1 MACDMVIEAWVAHM
15 DVSHPPNHVRPFMT
29 WDHRQTL
36 SETWH
41 DPSSSLPPAPPRSAG
56 HGRRSRSSSSSSG
69 GADVRLSVA
78 VYPSTTLSHE
88 SAYLRA
94 LLEEHGGGVV
104 WAFRDYD
111 VRWGGRG
118 GGP

>member
-41 DPSSSLPPAPPRSAG
+41 DPLILPPTCSSSLGRPRASF
-56 HGRRSRSSSSSSG
+56 
-69 GADVRLSVA
+69 
-78 VYPSTTLSHE
+78 P
-88 SAYLRA
+88 
-94 LLEEHGGGVV
+94 LLVLLQ
-104 WAFRDYD
+104 
-111 VRWGGRG
+111 RWR
-118 GGP
+118 